1 MAWNKKAAAALTSA
15 ALIAG
20 TGGVVIGANLSGFDS
35 PFDSG
40 TSGSADQASTGN
52 EHMEDMERFEQVYN
66 TISEDYMD
74 EVNSGQLMEGAMEG
88 MIEEL
93 GDPHSSYMNQE
104 MADEFTQSLESSFEG
119 IGAEVSLVDNTV
131 TIVAPFRDSPAE
143 QAGLQP
149 NDQVLEVD
157 GESTEGETLNET
169 VLRIRGE
176 QGTEVTLTVQRSG
189 SSEPFD
195 VLVERDEIPV
205 ETVQSEIIEEDGVQV
220 GHLTLTSFGEST
232 ASEFEEQLASLEDEG
247 MEALI
252 IDVRGN
258 PGGFLNAVEE
268 IGELVIA
275 SDKPLV
281 QIEDRNE
288 QVEEFTSSLSEPKD
302 YPIVGVIDEGSVSA
316 SEILAGALKEA
327 GGYDLVGQTTYGKG
341 TVQQSME
348 LGDGSQLK
356 LSMFKWLTPDGN
368 WIDGE
373 GVEPT
378 IEVEQPAYFT
388 SAALDPENPLELD
401 QVGEE
406 IETAQSMLE
415 GLGYEPGR
423 SDGYFNEETESAV
436 QAFQEEQDLEASGI
450 IDEDTAEALNQAL
463 LENIRDPENDGQLER
478 ALEVAAEQSSE

>member
-1 MAWNKKAAAALTSA
+1 MGWNKKTAAALTGA
-15 ALIAG
+15 ALVAG
-20 TGGVVIGANLSGFDS
+20 TGGVFLGANFSDTG
-35 PFDSG
+35 SG
-40 TSGSADQASTGN
+40 TSGSAGQASTGDA
-52 EHMEDMERFEQVYN
+52 HTEDMERFEQVYS
-66 TISEDYMD
+66 TISEDYMN
-74 EVNSGQLMEGAMEG
+74 EVDSGQLMEGAMEG

-104 MADEFTQSLESSFEG
+104 MSEEFNQSLESSFEG
-119 IGAEVSLVDNTV
+119 IGAEVSLIDDTV
-131 TIVAPFRDSPAE
+131 TIVAPFQDSPAE

-176 QGTEVTLTVQRSG
+176 QGTDVTLTVQRAG

-195 VLVERDEIPV
+195 VVVERDEIPV
-205 ETVQSEIIEEDGVQV
+205 ETVQSEIIEEDGAQI
-220 GHLTLTSFGEST
+220 GHLSLTSFGEST
-232 ASEFEEQLASLEDEG
+232 ASEFEEQLNSLEEEG
-247 MEALI
+247 MDALV

-258 PGGFLNAVEE
+258 PGGYLNAVEE
-268 IGELVIA
+268 IGELVIS

-288 QVEEFTSSLSEPKD
+288 QVEEFTSDLAEPKD

-327 GGYDLVGQTTYGKG
+327 GSYDLVGQTTYGKG

-378 IEVEQPAYFT
+378 IEVEQPDYFT
-388 SAALDPENPLELD
+388 SAALDPEDPLELD
-401 QVGEE
+401 QVGED
-406 IETAQSMLE
+406 IGTAQNMLQ

-423 SDGYFNEETESAV
+423 SDGYFNEETETAV
-436 QAFQEEQDLEASGI
+436 QNFQEEQDLEANGT

-463 LENIRDPENDGQLER
+463 LENIRDPENDAQLER
-478 ALEVAAEQSSE
+478 ALQEAAEQSSE